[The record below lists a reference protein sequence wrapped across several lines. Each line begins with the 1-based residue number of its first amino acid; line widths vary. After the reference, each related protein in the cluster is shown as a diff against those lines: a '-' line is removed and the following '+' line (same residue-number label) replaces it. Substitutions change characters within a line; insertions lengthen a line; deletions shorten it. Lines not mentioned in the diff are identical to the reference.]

1 MRRTITGAEDFRKFV
16 KEQRKKMKLTQLE
29 FSEDIG
35 MTQTTLCHIERGS
48 TRIQLATVLKILDGL
63 GYRMVIEEAEED
75 E

>member
-1 MRRTITGAEDFRKFV
+1 MRRTITGTEDFRKFI
-16 KEQRKKMKLTQLE
+16 KEQRKKRKLTQLE

-48 TRIQLATVLKILDGL
+48 ARPQLASALKILDGL